1 MAITKDLPR
10 SYPGT
15 RDSKVAKLVPVE
27 GFPGMLT
34 DDKNPVNPKKWG
46 LDKKNYK
53 KTLSTDQNIAIVF
66 DKLPNKYNNRIVIDG
81 DKTDLR
87 LADND
92 GKKVI
97 VGLKFKG
104 SKKALQDG
112 INEGFVIQS

>member
-53 KTLSTDQNIAIVF
+53 KTPSPNPDRWKVENKKKSKRST
-66 DKLPNKYNNRIVIDG
+66 
-81 DKTDLR
+81 
-87 LADND
+87 
-92 GKKVI
+92 
-97 VGLKFKG
+97 
-104 SKKALQDG
+104 
-112 INEGFVIQS
+112 